1 MLGVKQM
8 LDLELFRGYGLVPVS
23 LCLVWIFGVESS
35 LALGLELLER
45 LSFLSCYPASN
56 LPELL

>member
-8 LDLELFRGYGLVPVS
+8 LDLELFRAYRLVPVS

-35 LALGLELLER
+35 LALQER